1 MCRLMANHKS
11 AQKRSRQTIKRN
23 EVNTQFLT
31 QIKTNINKFNEL
43 IKSKNKED
51 LDKSLSIVN
60 SSLAKALK
68 KGALKKEYVSRKLSS
83 LSKKIKNI

>member
-1 MCRLMANHKS
+1 MANHKS

-23 EVNTQFLT
+23 EVNTQFLS